1 MAAPIVYGPSFSTC
15 ARSVRRVLEEKGVEY
30 KLKPG
35 SIMSGEGQAAEH
47 ISRHPFDSGLEHRV
61 QEVAAC

>member
-47 ISRHPFDSGLEHRV
+47 IT
-61 QEVAAC
+61 